1 MTSPSEPSV
10 PATNSTEAEKAEQE
24 RRRIRIGSQRST
36 TPVSSM
42 KPVPPPL
49 DLRTPRPPGQTAAPA
64 APAQPAPAA
73 REEAKP
79 REKTF
84 AEMAAEQSPEIAE
97 AVAKLLAKQAQAN
110 QPREAAPSS
119 AAPSSPAAA
128 RTSPRPP
135 ETARAEP
142 PKKPAEAASA
152 APPEV
157 EAKPAEAKPKPP
169 KPPMPVP
176 VEVPRRMS
184 EELEAEVEAALG
196 NFSLDQ
202 ILAGE
207 AKVTEQAGAV
217 LEPETRV
224 QGTVMK
230 VDREFVFFALPSRN
244 EGLAGLK
251 QFAKPPQPGETMDVV
266 VQKFNAEEGL
276 YEITVPGASV
286 SVADWGDIDEG
297 MVVEARVTGHNTGGL
312 ECEVNHIR
320 GFIPVSQV
328 ALYRVENLEEYVGQ
342 KFACVVT
349 EANPQRRNLVLSRR
363 AMLEREQEANR
374 NTFFE
379 KLEVGQA
386 FTGTVR
392 KLMDFGAFVE
402 LAPGVDG
409 LIHISQMS
417 WDRIKHPSEVLKEGQ
432 KVEVRIEKVD
442 PNTRKIGLSYRE
454 LQDNPWN
461 NVERKYPP
469 GVTVKGVVSRL
480 AQFGA
485 FVKLEPGVEGLI
497 HISELAHYRVARVQN
512 VVQEGQEVEVKV
524 LEVDREKQRI
534 SLSLKATMAPP
545 EPKKTD
551 KPAEAVEDDTP
562 EPPRELAVTKRRKGP
577 LKGGTNKKTGGEGL
591 GLQW

>member
-1 MTSPSEPSV
+1 
-10 PATNSTEAEKAEQE
+10 
-24 RRRIRIGSQRST
+24 
-36 TPVSSM
+36 
-42 KPVPPPL
+42 
-49 DLRTPRPPGQTAAPA
+49 
-64 APAQPAPAA
+64 
-73 REEAKP
+73 
-79 REKTF
+79 
-84 AEMAAEQSPEIAE
+84 
-97 AVAKLLAKQAQAN
+97 
-110 QPREAAPSS
+110 
-119 AAPSSPAAA
+119 
-128 RTSPRPP
+128 
-135 ETARAEP
+135 
-142 PKKPAEAASA
+142 
-152 APPEV
+152 
-157 EAKPAEAKPKPP
+157 
-169 KPPMPVP
+169 
-176 VEVPRRMS
+176 
-184 EELEAEVEAALG
+184 
-196 NFSLDQ
+196 
-202 ILAGE
+202 
-207 AKVTEQAGAV
+207 
-217 LEPETRV
+217 
-224 QGTVMK
+224 
-230 VDREFVFFALPSRN
+230 
-244 EGLAGLK
+244 
-251 QFAKPPQPGETMDVV
+251 
-266 VQKFNAEEGL
+266 
-276 YEITVPGASV
+276 
-286 SVADWGDIDEG
+286 
-297 MVVEARVTGHNTGGL
+297 
-312 ECEVNHIR
+312 VNHIR

-374 NTFFE
+374 STFFE
-379 KLEVGQA
+379 ELEVGQA
-386 FTGTVR
+386 FSGTVR

-461 NVERKYPP
+461 NVERKFPP
-469 GVTVKGVVSRL
+469 GVTVKGLVSRL

-534 SLSLKATMAPP
+534 SLSLKATIAPP